1 MSPAAI
7 ATGTVSAPPG
17 TAPASLEGSLPEGLL
32 PEGLL
37 LEGRGISKS
46 FGEVQVLFSVDFDIR
61 AGEVHALLGE
71 NGAGKSTLMKI
82 LTGFLRPSAGQLLLG
97 GAPVDLPQNGGAEE
111 LGIVLIHQ
119 ELNLADQ
126 LSVQENIFLGRE
138 LRRGW
143 FLDRRRMR
151 TITQEV
157 LASLHV
163 DLDPDTRVK
172 DLPVSDKQMVEIAK
186 AMSRK
191 ARVLVMDE
199 PTAALSASETVSFFE
214 QVKRLRGS
222 GVGIV
227 FISHKLDEVKLLADR
242 VTILR
247 DGQRITT
254 RPASELSEEDMARH
268 MVGRELSDMFP
279 PKREPDVDAETV
291 LEGRGIAVA
300 GAVKTADFQLRKG
313 EILGIAG
320 LVGAGRTALFEAVAG
335 LQPVLAGRVLLHGEA
350 VHFDDLSAAARGG
363 IAYLTKDRKGKGL
376 LLNMPSRVNLTLLAL
391 DRFTRHGLI
400 DEAQEEQALTRA
412 SRRFDIRARDPRALV
427 GSLSGGN
434 QQKLLLAKVME
445 CDPDIIIVDEPTR
458 GIDVGTKQQIYHFL
472 AALAAEGKSI
482 VLISSELPEIIG
494 MSHRVAVMRAGSI
507 VGVLEGDEIEEQEIM
522 RYAAGL
528 KHKVDADA

>member
-1 MSPAAI
+1 MD
-7 ATGTVSAPPG
+7 ATGATADSAPV
-17 TAPASLEGSLPEGLL
+17 LL
-32 PEGLL
+32 Q
-37 LEGRGISKS
+37 GRGISKS
-46 FGEVQVLFSVDFDIR
+46 FGDVQVLFSVDFDIR

-82 LTGFLRPSAGQLLLG
+82 LTGFLRPTLGQLMLG
-97 GAPVDLPQNGGAEE
+97 GEPVVLPPNGAAEA

-119 ELNLADQ
+119 ELNLAAE
-126 LSVQENIFLGRE
+126 LTVQENIFLGRE

-143 FLDRRRMR
+143 FLDRARMR
-151 TITQEV
+151 ALTEDV
-157 LASLHV
+157 LERLHV
-163 DLDPDTRVK
+163 DLDPDTRIK
-172 DLPVSDKQMVEIAK
+172 DLAVSDKQMVEIAK
-186 AMSRK
+186 AMSRD

-199 PTAALSASETVSFFE
+199 PTAALSAAETVSFFE
-214 QVKRLRGS
+214 QVRRLRDQ

-254 RPASELSEEDMARH
+254 RPASGLSEEDMARA

-279 PKREPDVDAETV
+279 PKYEPDVDAPIV
-291 LEGRGIAVA
+291 LEGEGISVA
-300 GAVKTADFQLRKG
+300 GEVTNAAFQLRKG

-335 LQPVLAGRVLLHGEA
+335 LRRMDAGSLRLRGEQ
-350 VHFDDLSAAARGG
+350 ARFETPAQASQAG

-376 LLNMPSRVNLTLLAL
+376 LLNMNSRINLTLLAL
-391 DRFTRHGLI
+391 ERFTRHGLI
-400 DEAQEEQALTRA
+400 DERHEELALARA
-412 SRRFDIRARDPRALV
+412 NRRFDIRARDPGALV

-445 CDPDIIIVDEPTR
+445 IEPEIIIVDEPTR

-494 MSHRVAVMRAGSI
+494 MSHRVAVMRAGGI
-507 VGVLEGDEIEEQEIM
+507 VGLLEGDEIEEHEIM

-528 KHKVDADA
+528 KNKVDADA